1 MEQIHSWK
9 AFLERRDWLNARLAE
24 VAATC
29 WHPEHVI
36 QTSER
41 RCTIMPEAFPLK
53 DKRRFNKTA
62 RELLGKEELLHL
74 YMAAARHL
82 PGEVGRCAAE
92 YGFKD
97 YRHAHI
103 SYEWRM
109 NGAVACCTGDNH
121 VKFSFYYVL
130 FGQEGRIRSTILHE
144 LCHTVHH
151 HHRLPFWQLF
161 EQKLKTSGLVRQD
174 YNGWNK
180 RLLHMVENN
189 VPVPEFD
196 LQWLYHRPS
205 VWRVPM
211 YVPCPSADDYEAGYW
226 SSFYFETYPALKK
239 IIRKKLDECRR
250 DGSLEAC
257 RRLYG
262 VDNAVFFC

>member
-36 QTSER
+36 QTGEH
-41 RCTIMPEAFPLK
+41 CYEIMPEAFPLK
-53 DKRRFNKTA
+53 DKRRFNKA
-62 RELLGKEELLHL
+62 AKELFGKEELLHL

-82 PGEVGRCAAE
+82 PGEVGQCAAE

-97 YRHAHI
+97 YRCTHI
-103 SYEWRM
+103 SYEWRRD
-109 NGAVACCTGDNH
+109 AVACCTSDNY

-130 FGQEGRIRSTILHE
+130 FGQERCIRSTILHE

-161 EQKLKTSGLVRQD
+161 DQKLKQSGLVGPD
-174 YNGWNK
+174 YDGWDK
-180 RLLHMVENN
+180 KLLHIAESR
-189 VPVPEFD
+189 VPMPEFD
-196 LQWLYHRPS
+196 LQRLYHRPS
-205 VWRVPM
+205 AWRVPM

-226 SSFYFETYPALKK
+226 SSFYFETYRALKK